1 MLRNVFTKSLWDRRR
16 STMWWTLGMVA
27 MTAWLVAVYP
37 VIRDSDAMQ
46 SFLDD
51 FPPELMAMFG
61 IDPDVYL
68 TGAGYLQAQLFSFI
82 APIILIAFAVGF
94 GVTATASEEKS
105 GTMDMLLSLPIS
117 RRSIVLQKAAAMA
130 LLAGILTL
138 AVAATLVILDP
149 VVGLKLSIDGVAAV
163 TIGLWLLGIVFGGV
177 AMTIG
182 AFTGSPS
189 TAGGLAG
196 FLAILSW
203 FVTGFSAIFGWLE
216 VPSKLSPF
224 GWYLDGIPLLD
235 GFSSGHVWLAV
246 ACAATIVT
254 AAALFARRN
263 IATERT
269 IVRESTAGARE
280 SRGSRGLLPRST
292 WLLGNVFGKTVW
304 DRRRTVWYWAIG
316 LASMLFLTFA
326 AWPALSRDTQALEG
340 LVNSMPKEVLA
351 MFGVTDPGAL
361 ATPQGFVSSRTYGSV
376 GPIVVIVF
384 AITAMTAFVAKEES
398 SGQLD
403 LLLSNPLKRGAV
415 IPGKTA
421 GVASLLGV
429 IVLSLIVVAFAGNV
443 IWNLEFDPVAVIA
456 ANVGLGLLGL
466 CFWGI
471 AVALWSLLGSS
482 GPAVGI
488 TSAIVV
494 ASFFMNGLGAIV
506 NGLAFMRYLS
516 PFYWYLG
523 DTVPLA
529 KGFTFGYLALG
540 ATAIIGSAIATERFA
555 RRDLAV

>member
-1 MLRNVFTKSLWDRRR
+1 MLRNVFSKTLWDRRH
-16 STMWWTLGMVA
+16 SAIWWTLGMVA

-82 APIILIAFAVGF
+82 APIILITFAVGF
-94 GVTATASEEKS
+94 GVSATAGEERS
-105 GTMDMLLSLPIS
+105 GTMDMLLSLPLT
-117 RRSIVLQKAAAMA
+117 RRSIILQKATAMI
-130 LLAGILTL
+130 LLAGILSIAIAVTL
-138 AVAATLVILDP
+138 IVLDP
-149 VVGLKLSIDGVAAV
+149 VVGLKLSIGGIAAV
-163 TIGLWLLGIVFGGV
+163 TIGLWLLGITFGGV
-177 AMTIG
+177 AMSIG

-196 FLAILSW
+196 FLAILAW
-203 FVTGFSAIFGWLE
+203 LVTSFSAIFDWLE
-216 VPSKLSPF
+216 IPSKLSPF
-224 GWYLDGIPLLD
+224 SWYLDGLPLLN
-235 GFSSGHVWLAV
+235 GFSSGQIWLAV
-246 ACAATIVT
+246 AGGGTIVL
-254 AAALFARRN
+254 AAVLFAKRD
-263 IATERT
+263 IATEKAIVPGKAAR
-269 IVRESTAGARE
+269 VRETRN
-280 SRGSRGLLPRST
+280 LPVRST
-292 WLLGNVFGKTVW
+292 WLLGSVFGKTVW
-304 DRRRTVWYWAIG
+304 DRRRTIWYWAVG
-316 LASMLFLTFA
+316 LASMLLLTFA
-326 AWPALSRDTQALEG
+326 AWPTLSRDAQALEG

-384 AITAMTAFVAKEES
+384 AITAMTAFVAREES

-421 GVASLLGV
+421 GVTSLLGV
-429 IVLSLIVVAFAGNV
+429 IVLFLIVVAFAGNA

-494 ASFFMNGLGAIV
+494 AAFFMNGLGAIV

-540 ATAIIGSAIATERFA
+540 VVAILGSAVATKRFSS
-555 RRDLAV
+555 RDLAV

>member
-1 MLRNVFTKSLWDRRR
+1 MLHNVFTKALWDRRH
-16 STMWWTLGMVA
+16 SMVWWTIGMVA

-46 SFLDD
+46 SFLED
-51 FPPELMAMFG
+51 FPPELMALFG
-61 IDPDVYL
+61 IDPDIYL

-94 GVTATASEEKS
+94 GVSATAGEEKS
-105 GTMDMLLSLPIS
+105 GTMDMLLSLPIT
-117 RRSIVLQKAAAMA
+117 RRSLILQKAAAMV
-130 LLAGILTL
+130 LLATL
-138 AVAATLVILDP
+138 LSFAIAATLLLLDP
-149 VVGLKLSIDGVAAV
+149 VVGLKLGISGVAAV
-163 TIGLWLLGIVFGGV
+163 TTGLWLLGVTFGGL
-177 AMTIG
+177 AMVIG

-189 TAGGLAG
+189 AAGGVAG

-203 FVTGFSAIFGWLE
+203 FVTSFSSLFGWLE
-216 VPSKLSPF
+216 IPSKLSPF
-224 GWYLDGIPLLD
+224 SWYLDGLPLLN
-235 GFSSGHVWLAV
+235 GFDSGQMWLV
-246 ACAATIVT
+246 MACGGSILAATV
-254 AAALFARRN
+254 LFARRN

-269 IVRESTAGARE
+269 IVPRTAASAKRARN
-280 SRGSRGLLPRST
+280 LAPRST
-292 WLLGNVFGKTVW
+292 WLLRSVFGKTVW

-316 LASMLFLTFA
+316 LASMSFITFA
-326 AWPALSRDTQALEG
+326 AWPAISRDAQALEG
-340 LVNSMPKEVLA
+340 LVNSMPREVLA
-351 MFGVTDPGAL
+351 MFGLTDPDAL

-376 GPIVVIVF
+376 GPIAVIVF

-403 LLLSNPLKRGAV
+403 LVLSNPLRRGLV
-415 IPGKTA
+415 IPEKAA

-429 IVLSLIVVAFAGNV
+429 IVLFLTVVAFAGNA
-443 IWNLEFDPVAVIA
+443 IWDMGFDPLSVIA
-456 ANVGLGLLGL
+456 ANIGLGLLGL

-488 TSAIVV
+488 TSAI
-494 ASFFMNGLGAIV
+494 AIAAFFMNGLGAIV
-506 NGLAFMRYLS
+506 SGLAFMRYLS

-529 KGFTFGYLALG
+529 KGFTLGYFALAAVAVLG
-540 ATAIIGSAIATERFA
+540 SVLASRRF
-555 RRDLAV
+555 RTRDLAV

>member
-1 MLRNVFTKSLWDRRR
+1 MFRNVLSKTLWDRRR
-16 STMWWTLGMVA
+16 SMVWWTIGMIA

-46 SFLDD
+46 SFLED

-82 APIILIAFAVGF
+82 APIILIAFAIGF
-94 GVTATASEEKS
+94 GVAATAGEEKA
-105 GTMDMLLSLPIS
+105 GTMDMLLSQPLS
-117 RRSIVLQKAAAMA
+117 RRSIVTQKAAVMI
-130 LLAGILTL
+130 LLAAVLSLSIALTL
-138 AVAATLVILDP
+138 VLLDP
-149 VVGLKLSIDGVAAV
+149 VVGLHLSIDGVAAV
-163 TIGLWLLGIVFGGV
+163 TTGLLLLGLTFGGF
-177 AMTIG
+177 AMVIG

-189 TAGGLAG
+189 TAGGLAA

-203 FVTGFSAIFGWLE
+203 FVTSFSSLFDWLE
-216 VPSKLSPF
+216 IPSKISPF
-224 GWYLDGIPLLD
+224 SWYLDDMPLLN
-235 GFSSGHVWLAV
+235 GFNSGHVWLVIAV
-246 ACAATIVT
+246 IAAILM

-269 IVRESTAGARE
+269 IVPEPAIWARK
-280 SRGSRGLLPRST
+280 SRSRAPRSV
-292 WLLGNVFGKTVW
+292 WLLRGIFGKTAW
-304 DRRRTVWYWAIG
+304 DRRRTVWYWSIG
-316 LASMLFLTFA
+316 LASMSFLTFA
-326 AWPALSRDTQALEG
+326 AWPALSENAQALES

-351 MFGVTDPGAL
+351 MFGLTDPGAL

-403 LLLSNPLKRGAV
+403 LLLSNPIRRQVV
-415 IPGKTA
+415 IPEKTA
-421 GVASLLGV
+421 GVTSLLSV
-429 IVLSLIVVAFAGNV
+429 IVLFLTIVAFAGSA
-443 IWNLEFDPVAVIA
+443 IWDMGFDPVSVLA
-456 ANVGLGLLGL
+456 ANIGLGLLGL

-471 AVALWSLLGSS
+471 AVALWSMSGSS

-488 TSAIVV
+488 TSAI
-494 ASFFMNGLGAIV
+494 AIAAFFMNGLGAIV
-506 NGLAFMRYLS
+506 DGLAFMRYLS

-529 KGFTFGYLALG
+529 KGFTFGYLAL
-540 ATAIIGSAIATERFA
+540 AAVAIVGSGIATRRFD

>member
-1 MLRNVFTKSLWDRRR
+1 
-16 STMWWTLGMVA
+16 MVA

-51 FPPELMAMFG
+51 FPPELMATFG

-94 GVTATASEEKS
+94 GAAATASEEKS
-105 GTMDMLLSLPIS
+105 GTMDLLLSLPIS
-117 RRSIVLQKAAAMA
+117 RRSIVLQKAAAMV
-130 LLAGILTL
+130 LLSGILTF
-138 AVAATLVILDP
+138 AIAATLVVLDP
-149 VVGLKLSIDGVAAV
+149 VVGLKLSIEGVAAV
-163 TIGLWLLGIVFGGV
+163 TIGLWLLGIAFGGV

-203 FVTGFSAIFGWLE
+203 FVTSFSAIFGWLE
-216 VPSKLSPF
+216 IPSKLSPF
-224 GWYLDGIPLLD
+224 SWYLDGMPLLD
-235 GFSSGHVWLAV
+235 GFSSGQVWLVV
-246 ACAATIVT
+246 AGVATIAT

-269 IVRESTAGARE
+269 TASEPTARA
-280 SRGSRGLLPRST
+280 RGSRDLTPRST
-292 WLLGNVFGKTVW
+292 WLLGSVFGKTIW

-316 LASMLFLTFA
+316 LTSMLLLTFA
-326 AWPALSRDTQALEG
+326 AWPTLSRDTQALEG

-384 AITAMTAFVAKEES
+384 AITAMTAFVAREES

-403 LLLSNPLKRGAV
+403 LLLSNPLKRRTV
-415 IPGKTA
+415 VPEKTA
-421 GVASLLGV
+421 GVTSLLGV
-429 IVLSLIVVAFAGNV
+429 IVLFLIAVVFAGNA
-443 IWNLEFDPVAVIA
+443 IWDLGFDPIPVIA
-456 ANVGLGLLGL
+456 ANVGLGLLGM

-488 TSAIVV
+488 TSAFGI
-494 ASFFMNGLGAIV
+494 AAFFMNGLGAIV
-506 NGLAFMRYLS
+506 SGLAFMRYLS

-529 KGFTFGYLALG
+529 KGFTFGYLSLAVV
-540 ATAIIGSAIATERFA
+540 AVIGSGIATRRFD

>member
-1 MLRNVFTKSLWDRRR
+1 
-16 STMWWTLGMVA
+16 MVA

-82 APIILIAFAVGF
+82 APIILITFAVGF
-94 GVTATASEEKS
+94 GVSATAGEERS
-105 GTMDMLLSLPIS
+105 GTMDMLLSLPLT
-117 RRSIVLQKAAAMA
+117 RRSIILQKATAMI
-130 LLAGILTL
+130 LLAGILSIAIAVTL
-138 AVAATLVILDP
+138 IVLDP
-149 VVGLKLSIDGVAAV
+149 VVGLKLSIGGIAAV
-163 TIGLWLLGIVFGGV
+163 TIGLWLLGITFGGV
-177 AMTIG
+177 AMSIG

-196 FLAILSW
+196 FLAILAW
-203 FVTGFSAIFGWLE
+203 LVTSFSAIFDWLE
-216 VPSKLSPF
+216 IPSKLSPF
-224 GWYLDGIPLLD
+224 SWYLDGLPLLN
-235 GFSSGHVWLAV
+235 GFSSGQIWLAIAGGGAIV
-246 ACAATIVT
+246 LAAV
-254 AAALFARRN
+254 LFAKRD
-263 IATERT
+263 IATEKAIVPGKAAR
-269 IVRESTAGARE
+269 VRETRN
-280 SRGSRGLLPRST
+280 LPVRST
-292 WLLGNVFGKTVW
+292 WLLGSVFGKTVW
-304 DRRRTVWYWAIG
+304 DRRRTIWYWAVG
-316 LASMLFLTFA
+316 LASMMLLTFA
-326 AWPALSRDTQALEG
+326 AWPTLSRDAQALEG

-384 AITAMTAFVAKEES
+384 AITAMTAFVAREES

-421 GVASLLGV
+421 GVTSLLGV
-429 IVLSLIVVAFAGNV
+429 IVLFLIVVAFAGNA

-494 ASFFMNGLGAIV
+494 AAFFMNGLGAIV

-540 ATAIIGSAIATERFA
+540 VVAILGSAVATKRFSS
-555 RRDLAV
+555 RDLAV

>member
-1 MLRNVFTKSLWDRRR
+1 MLRNVFTKTLWDRRR

-94 GVTATASEEKS
+94 GVSATAGEEKS
-105 GTMDMLLSLPIS
+105 GTIEMLLSLPLS
-117 RRSIVLQKAAAMA
+117 RRSIILQKATAMI
-130 LLAGILTL
+130 LLAGILSL
-138 AVAATLVILDP
+138 AIAATLIVLDP
-149 VVGLKLSIDGVAAV
+149 VVGLKLSIDGIAAV
-163 TIGLWLLGIVFGGV
+163 TIGLWLLAIAFGGV

-196 FLAILSW
+196 FLAILAW
-203 FVTGFSAIFGWLE
+203 FATSFSAIFDWLE
-216 VPSKLSPF
+216 IPSKLSPF
-224 GWYLDGIPLLD
+224 SWYLDGLPLLN
-235 GFSSGHVWLAV
+235 GFNSGEAWLAV
-246 ACAATIVT
+246 AGGGTIVLAAT
-254 AAALFARRN
+254 LFAKRN
-263 IATERT
+263 IATEQSLIPERAAR
-269 IVRESTAGARE
+269 VRETRTLTA
-280 SRGSRGLLPRST
+280 RST
-292 WLLGNVFGKTVW
+292 WLLGSVFGKTVW
-304 DRRRTVWYWAIG
+304 DRRRTIWYWAAG
-316 LASMLFLTFA
+316 LASMLLLTFA
-326 AWPALSRDTQALEG
+326 AWPTLSRDTQALEG

-376 GPIVVIVF
+376 GPMVVIVF
-384 AITAMTAFVAKEES
+384 AITAMTAFVAREES

-429 IVLSLIVVAFAGNV
+429 IVLFLIVVAFAGNAM
-443 IWNLEFDPVAVIA
+443 WNLEFDPVAVIA
-456 ANVGLGLLGL
+456 ANIGLGLLGL

-488 TSAIVV
+488 TSAI
-494 ASFFMNGLGAIV
+494 AIAAFFMNGLGAIV
-506 NGLAFMRYLS
+506 NGLVFMRYLS

-540 ATAIIGSAIATERFA
+540 VVAIVGSAVATKRLSS
-555 RRDLAV
+555 RDLAV

>member
-1 MLRNVFTKSLWDRRR
+1 
-16 STMWWTLGMVA
+16 
-27 MTAWLVAVYP
+27 
-37 VIRDSDAMQ
+37 
-46 SFLDD
+46 
-51 FPPELMAMFG
+51 MAMFG

-94 GVTATASEEKS
+94 GVAATASEEKS
-105 GTMDMLLSLPIS
+105 GTMDMLLSVPIS
-117 RRSIVLQKAAAMA
+117 RRSIILQKATAMA
-130 LLAGILTL
+130 LLSGVLTL
-138 AVAATLVILDP
+138 AIAATLVILDP

-163 TIGLWLLGIVFGGV
+163 TIGLWLLGIAFGGA

-189 TAGGLAG
+189 TAGGLAVS
-196 FLAILSW
+196 LAILSW
-203 FVTGFSAIFGWLE
+203 FVTSFSAIFSWLE
-216 VPSKLSPF
+216 IPSKLSPF
-224 GWYLDGIPLLD
+224 SWYLDGIPLLD
-235 GFSSGHVWLAV
+235 GFSSGQIWLV
-246 ACAATIVT
+246 MACAGAIAM
-254 AAALFARRN
+254 AAALFARRD

-269 IVRESTAGARE
+269 IVPERTAGMKE
-280 SRGSRGLLPRST
+280 SRDLTPRST
-292 WLLGNVFGKTVW
+292 WLLRNVFGKTVW

-316 LASMLFLTFA
+316 LASMLLLTFA
-326 AWPALSRDTQALEG
+326 AWPTLSQDAQALQG
-340 LVNSMPKEVLA
+340 LVDSMPKEVLA
-351 MFGVTDPGAL
+351 MFGITDPGAL

-384 AITAMTAFVAKEES
+384 AITAMTAFVAREES

-415 IPGKTA
+415 VPGKTA
-421 GVASLLGV
+421 GVTSLLAV
-429 IVLSLIVVAFAGNV
+429 IVLLLIVVAFVGNA
-443 IWNLEFDPVAVIA
+443 IWNLEFDPVSVVT

-488 TSAIVV
+488 TSAIAV
-494 ASFFMNGLGAIV
+494 ASFFANGLGAIV
-506 NGLAFMRYLS
+506 DGLAFMRYLS

-540 ATAIIGSAIATERFA
+540 AVAIGGSVIATQRF
-555 RRDLAV
+555 RGRDLAV

>member
-1 MLRNVFTKSLWDRRR
+1 MLRNVFTKTLWDRQR
-16 STMWWTLGMVA
+16 STMWWTFGMVA

-46 SFLDD
+46 SFLED

-61 IDPDVYL
+61 VDPDVYL

-117 RRSIVLQKAAAMA
+117 RRSIILQKAAAMV
-130 LLAGILTL
+130 LLAGILTF
-138 AVAATLVILDP
+138 AIAATLVILDP
-149 VVGLKLSIDGVAAV
+149 VVGLKLSIGGVAAV
-163 TIGLWLLGIVFGGV
+163 TIGLWLLGIAFGGV

-203 FVTGFSAIFGWLE
+203 FVTSFSTIFGWLE
-216 VPSKLSPF
+216 IPSKLSPF
-224 GWYLDGIPLLD
+224 SWYLDGMPLLD
-235 GFSSGHVWLAV
+235 GFSSGQIWLV
-246 ACAATIVT
+246 MACVGTIAM
-254 AAALFARRN
+254 AAALFSTRN
-263 IATERT
+263 IGTERT
-269 IVRESTAGARE
+269 IVPERATAANS
-280 SRGSRGLLPRST
+280 SRDLTPRST
-292 WLLGNVFGKTVW
+292 WLLGSVFGKTVW

-326 AWPALSRDTQALEG
+326 AWPALSRDAQALES
-340 LVNSMPKEVLA
+340 LVNSMPREVLA

-384 AITAMTAFVAKEES
+384 AITSMTSFVAREES

-403 LLLSNPLKRGAV
+403 LLLSNPLKRGVV
-415 IPGKTA
+415 IPEKA
-421 GVASLLGV
+421 LGVASLLGV
-429 IVLSLIVVAFAGNV
+429 IISLLVIVAFAGNA
-443 IWNLEFDPVAVIA
+443 IWNLEFDPVAITA

-494 ASFFMNGLGAIV
+494 ASFLMNGLGAIV

-540 ATAIIGSAIATERFA
+540 TVAIIGSAIATRRFD